1 MQFSFSYDKKK
12 VIQALRYHFLA
23 RAEIRVLIIM
33 VNVFAIFS
41 AALSYFRKVSPLAFL
56 VSSLLWFLLM
66 ISLWFI
72 LPNAV
77 YKRAATFKD
86 AFKITFGQ
94 YGVRIENERGQTEW
108 NWERFST
115 YLESPHFIHLYF
127 DARSFFLVP
136 KAAAQQ
142 SGNLQELRKILE
154 QKITKNK

>member
-1 MQFSFSYDKKK
+1 MQFSFSYDKKM

-23 RAEIRVLIIM
+23 RPEIRVLIIM

-41 AALSYFRKVSPLAFL
+41 AALFYFRKVSPLAFL
-56 VSSLLWFLLM
+56 VSSLLWFILM
-66 ISLWFI
+66 ISLWYV

-77 YKRAATFKD
+77 YKRAATFRD

-94 YGVRIENERGQTEW
+94 YGVRIENERGHTEW

-115 YLESPHFIHLYF
+115 YIESPHFIHLYF

-136 KAAAQQ
+136 KAAALQG
-142 SGNLQELRKILE
+142 GNLHELRKMLE
-154 QKITKNK
+154 QKITKRK

>member
-1 MQFSFSYDKKK
+1 MQFSFSYDEKM

-66 ISLWFI
+66 VSLWFI

-94 YGVRIENERGQTEW
+94 FGVRIENERGQTEW

-127 DARSFFLVP
+127 DARSFFLIP

-142 SGNLQELRKILE
+142 SGNLQELRKILQ
-154 QKITKNK
+154 QKIIKK